1 MLTLREIGQRCK
13 KYRIEQ
19 GYLQRDVARDTGY
32 SSENV
37 SSFESGR
44 NDNSRILLWY
54 FNHGMH
60 VSDLYI
66 RGVNNGKDI

>member
-1 MLTLREIGQRCK
+1 MLSLREIGQRCK
-13 KYRIEQ
+13 EYRIEQ

-37 SSFESGR
+37 SSFETGR

-54 FNHGMH
+54 FTHGMH
-60 VSDLYI
+60 IDNLI
-66 RGVNNGKDI
+66 MRGETHGKDL

>member
-1 MLTLREIGQRCK
+1 MLSLREIGRRCK
-13 KYRIEQ
+13 AYRIEQ

-37 SSFESGR
+37 SSFENGR

-54 FNHGMH
+54 FAHGMQ
-60 VSDLYI
+60 VSDLYM

>member
-1 MLTLREIGQRCK
+1 MLSLREIGQRCK
-13 KYRIEQ
+13 QYRLEK

-37 SSFESGR
+37 SSFETGR

-54 FNHGMH
+54 FAHGMS

-66 RGVNNGKDI
+66 RSVDNGKDI